1 MISVVPSGSSSRER
15 PSTPPP
21 PRIVYPPEQASETE
35 DRDGD
40 DNDDNNFNAPRRFGT
55 VLMLHGWAQNTTVFA
70 QRTKKLTKRLVK
82 NGYQVILLQA
92 PHRLP
97 PKQKNDDG
105 RHQDQHQDDGTL
117 DEKVGL
123 SREFAYA
130 WFLYDEEDDDSDD
143 NNNHQKAGDSDCM
156 NDNGTRNPK
165 PSSTGTYRGMEES
178 LELVRSEII
187 NIESKLHPIH
197 LLGFSQGAVLAHKI
211 TTLVCKEWHTSDV
224 SLSSTQP
231 KPQSQPHP
239 SLSSGWMSIE
249 KCIFVSGF
257 PFQRLVDQRGN
268 YKQGRDQ
275 DSYCTLSCH
284 DKVGTFN
291 FDEHHQHVSS
301 LSVSNFPSTTFTNAS
316 KLSIPTLHV
325 IGAMDVRVH
334 PELSYQLVHK
344 CGFVQ
349 PKVWKHDRGHVVP
362 QDMNFCQY
370 VIDFL
375 SVGN

>member
-1 MISVVPSGSSSRER
+1 MTMSAVPPVSSSREE
-15 PSTPPP
+15 PSSPPP

-40 DNDDNNFNAPRRFGT
+40 GDGDDNVDNSFNAPRRLGT

-82 NGYQVILLQA
+82 NGYRVILLQA

-97 PKQKNDDG
+97 PKKKENDDG
-105 RHQDQHQDDGTL
+105 HHQDQHQVEETINDN
-117 DEKVGL
+117 VGL

-130 WFLYDEEDDDSDD
+130 WFLYDDEDDDDDGD
-143 NNNHQKAGDSDCM
+143 NNNNPMTGN
-156 NDNGTRNPK
+156 NDHGIRNPK
-165 PSSTGTYRGMEES
+165 PSFTGTYRGMEES
-178 LELVRSEII
+178 LDLVRREII
-187 NIESKLHPIH
+187 NIESKFHPIH

-211 TTLVCKEWHTSDV
+211 TTLVCKERHTYDV
-224 SLSSTQP
+224 PLSSTQP
-231 KPQSQPHP
+231 RPHP
-239 SLSSGWMSIE
+239 SVSPGWMSIE

-257 PFQRLVDQRGN
+257 PFQRPVDQRGEN
-268 YKQGRDQ
+268 DQGRNQ
-275 DSYCTLSCH
+275 DTIYTLSNR
-284 DKVGTFN
+284 DKAGTLN
-291 FDEHHQHVSS
+291 FDDGQHVPSS
-301 LSVSNFPSTTFTNAS
+301 SVCNLTSRTFTNAS

-334 PELSYQLVHK
+334 PELSYQLIHQ

-375 SVGN
+375 SGGN